1 MPRRIDIELT
11 SKRDEST
18 WTWRAAGAKQP
29 KGTLDSSLLPEGS
42 GVGDVLKV
50 DVETDVDGI
59 LVVGVGSS
67 RARKSGP
74 ETIEIIG
81 SGRSEGGVTT
91 NYVERKGKGGRD
103 GRGGKGGRGRDEKRG
118 GKESRDGRDKR
129 SGRGDSRHGGRSS
142 EQHSERPEDNR
153 PKPKRLRPGR
163 KHRDALVAALPPEEQ
178 PIAEQVVRGGIPAVR
193 KAIDEQNERARK
205 EGLPEVNG
213 EPLITIAERL
223 VPKVHSAEWRDR
235 ADSAL
240 VLVDELDLRDL
251 RSVVVAADDAAKDV
265 EARELAQQLRT
276 ALTSRVESEHQK
288 WLDEIR
294 STLAEGR
301 VVRALRLSSRP
312 PKAGSPL
319 PTDLATDL
327 TQKAGEALG
336 AEISQQRWGTV
347 IDALAF
353 SPVRNG
359 VHPAAYPKEPG
370 EELTGMLKKGASQ
383 LPEIA
388 AHYGIK
394 ATRRRRGG
402 AKRSSA
408 SAAKTDS
415 SGKPIPQRPTKR
427 AQTEA
432 KKPAKPAEPVTAE
445 PVDDKQKSE
454 ADTAEA
460 TTADSAADALPSAVA
475 PASE

>member
-1 MPRRIDIELT
+1 MTRRIDIELT

-29 KGTLDSSLLPEGS
+29 KGLLDSSLLSEDAA
-42 GVGDVLKV
+42 VGDVMKA
-50 DVETDVDGI
+50 DVETDLDGI
-59 LVVGVGSS
+59 IVVGIGAS
-67 RARKSGP
+67 RVRKEGQ
-74 ETIEIIG
+74 ETLEILG

-91 NYVERKGKGGRD
+91 NYVERKGKG
-103 GRGGKGGRGRDEKRG
+103 RGGKGSRDRGDRGDSRSRGDSRRGKAGRDRDDSRG
-118 GKESRDGRDKR
+118 
-129 SGRGDSRHGGRSS
+129 GRGDSRHRGRSS
-142 EQHSERPEDNR
+142 EQRQERPEDNR

-163 KHRDALVAALPPEEQ
+163 THRDALVASLPPEEQ
-178 PIAEQVVRGGIPAVR
+178 PIAEQVVRGGVPAVR

-205 EGLPEVNG
+205 DGLPEVNG
-213 EPLITIAERL
+213 DPLITIAERL
-223 VPKVHSAEWRDR
+223 VPKIHSAEWRDR

-240 VLVDELDLRDL
+240 VLMDELDLRDL
-251 RSVVVAADDAAKDV
+251 RSVVVAADDAAKDA
-265 EARELAQQLRT
+265 EARELAKTLRE

-319 PTDLATDL
+319 PVDLAADL
-327 TQKAGEALG
+327 TQKSGEALG
-336 AEISQQRWGTV
+336 ADISQQRWGTV

-359 VHPAAYPKEPG
+359 VTPVAYPDEPG
-370 EELTGMLKKGASQ
+370 DELKAMLKKVASQ

-388 AHYGIK
+388 GHYGIK
-394 ATRRRRGG
+394 STRRRRGG
-402 AKRSSA
+402 ARKP
-408 SAAKTDS
+408 AAGSTKTDS
-415 SGKPIPQRPTKR
+415 SGKPIPPRPSKR
-427 AQTEA
+427 AKPEA
-432 KKPAKPAEPVTAE
+432 KSEKAPKTDPAEPKQEEE
-445 PVDDKQKSE
+445 PEVV
-454 ADTAEA
+454 
-460 TTADSAADALPSAVA
+460 PSVVA